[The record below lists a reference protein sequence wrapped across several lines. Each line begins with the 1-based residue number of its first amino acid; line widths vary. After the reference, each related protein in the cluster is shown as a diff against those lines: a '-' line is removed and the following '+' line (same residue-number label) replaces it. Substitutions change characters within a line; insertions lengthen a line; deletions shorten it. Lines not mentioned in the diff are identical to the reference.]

1 MTFEYQGTNF
11 LLTILSVLVLD
22 KLQEQ
27 VPVTRGQLVPDTAWV
42 FETQAGGSARAEAA
56 AGLLDTD
63 RTKAGQPLPV
73 RSGADYTTPRWYH
86 ILKSCRPASA

>member
-1 MTFEYQGTNF
+1 MVTFEYQGTNF

-42 FETQAGGSARAEAA
+42 FETQAGGSARAEVA
-56 AGLLDTD
+56 AGMVHTD
-63 RTKAGQPLPV
+63 RIKAGQPLPG
-73 RSGADYTTPRWYH
+73 RLGADHTPPRWYH
-86 ILKSCRPASA
+86 LMKDL